1 MSFLLLPE
9 LRARPPGVGCR
20 DWPLLARSR
29 LGVPGGSWGFLGAL
43 ASQHPAINAGRGVSP
58 ERGQT
63 HNAMGPL
70 LTLADVPLV
79 SAPRVSDAYAS
90 HDT

>member
-1 MSFLLLPE
+1 MSFMLLPE
-9 LRARPPGVGCR
+9 PRTRPPGVGCR
-20 DWPLLARSR
+20 DWPVMARSR
-29 LGVPGGSWGFLGAL
+29 LGVPGAL
-43 ASQHPAINAGRGVSP
+43 ASQHPAINAETAMAP

-70 LTLADVPLV
+70 LALAYVPLM
-79 SAPRVSDAYAS
+79 SAPRVSDADAG